1 VASGEGGMMVSRP
14 NSVQLFA
21 VMAEASRRCEIPF
34 SSILIENPIFE
45 MKGEGWA
52 VKFLRD

>member
-1 VASGEGGMMVSRP
+1 VASGEGSMIVSRP

-34 SSILIENPIFE
+34 SSVHIENSI
-45 MKGEGWA
+45 
-52 VKFLRD
+52 LR